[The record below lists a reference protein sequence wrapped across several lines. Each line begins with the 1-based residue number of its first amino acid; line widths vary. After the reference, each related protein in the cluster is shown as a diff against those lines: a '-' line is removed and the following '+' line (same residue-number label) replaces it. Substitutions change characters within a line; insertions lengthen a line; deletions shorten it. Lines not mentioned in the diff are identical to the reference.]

1 MYEWL
6 FLYFR
11 ILKKMF
17 FEKWKNGKSKSQKS
31 RKSQKNYSEFSYFRV
46 LDFSLWSKSKTRIW
60 DSWKKI
66 SEIFKISEFLTWPE
80 KIYRNR
86 AKEKISIIHD
96 QLPHKDRKGQCS
108 KISWTLPIMWYQYL
122 LGTFSASFPWLLAMK
137 FYFLF
142 QIQCLAF
149 RLCSSMIVFYT
160 SLEVVK
166 LDFLENKIRYV
177 RCIFANFIVTFE
189 TKSKLMFKKK
199 NGVMCILETQSVTL
213 FFSYFYYP
221 HKLES
226 GNTYGKQLLYIMT
239 CIHRE
244 K

>member
-1 MYEWL
+1 MVAYNEIL
-6 FLYFR
+6 FY
-11 ILKKMF
+11 I
-17 FEKWKNGKSKSQKS
+17 S
-31 RKSQKNYSEFSYFRV
+31 YS
-46 LDFSLWSKSKTRIW
+46 
-60 DSWKKI
+60 
-66 SEIFKISEFLTWPE
+66 
-80 KIYRNR
+80 
-86 AKEKISIIHD
+86 
-96 QLPHKDRKGQCS
+96 
-108 KISWTLPIMWYQYL
+108 
-122 LGTFSASFPWLLAMK
+122 
-137 FYFLF
+137 
-142 QIQCLAF
+142 QCLAF